1 MLELSTSLI
10 HLAWTPG
17 PLELGIILVVALLLF
32 GGRLPTMMRNRGR
45 GVTGFKRRI
54 KDASQELKQT
64 IDKGAEENDQNHDEE
79 PRS

>member
-17 PLELGIILVVALLLF
+17 PLELGIILVVALFLF
-32 GGRLPTMMRNRGR
+32 GGRVPTLMRNIGR
-45 GVTGFKRRI
+45 GVTQVKRGI
-54 KDASQELKQT
+54 KHSSQRRKQT